1 MVDPTSHEKM
11 AKKIGVLAIAG
22 RIQLDMLDVHPGH
35 LTTRLD
41 FCV

>member
-1 MVDPTSHEKM
+1 M

-22 RIQLDMLDVHPGH
+22 RIQLDMLDMLDVHPGH